1 MPCLEKLLFWS
12 YSWKSSQSIILEDY
26 VIRYI
31 CGWNQ
36 LISWIL
42 CIWTDYQKRKTSN
55 LIFLTRQLGMP
66 SIPNTPRELRGYL
79 RAVVSPHTFPHI
91 LVHRLSQPILFFFPI
106 RVFFTDTEDSQ
117 DSRGREETI
126 FYSTLPLPTTHKHWD
141 IYLQCCMW
149 DDYHTF
155 LIATLVFTRRLL
167 DEIYHLIELPF

>member
-1 MPCLEKLLFWS
+1 MPCLGKLLFWS
-12 YSWKSSQSIILEDY
+12 YSWKSSQSIILED
-26 VIRYI
+26 YI

-91 LVHRLSQPILFFFPI
+91 LVHRLSQPILFFFLSG
-106 RVFFTDTEDSQ
+106 FSSQ
-117 DSRGREETI
+117 ILKIHRTAGEGRRPSFIPLYHFQPLTNIETFI
-126 FYSTLPLPTTHKHWD
+126 CNVACEMTITH
-141 IYLQCCMW
+141 
-149 DDYHTF
+149 F
-155 LIATLVFTRRLL
+155 
-167 DEIYHLIELPF
+167 

>member
-1 MPCLEKLLFWS
+1 MPCLGKLLFWS

-79 RAVVSPHTFPHI
+79 RAVVSPHTF
-91 LVHRLSQPILFFFPI
+91 HRATTHSSSQIITANPFFFLSG
-106 RVFFTDTEDSQ
+106 FSSQ
-117 DSRGREETI
+117 ILKIHRTAGEGRRPSFIPLYRFQPLTNIETFI
-126 FYSTLPLPTTHKHWD
+126 CNVACEMTITH
-141 IYLQCCMW
+141 
-149 DDYHTF
+149 F
-155 LIATLVFTRRLL
+155 
-167 DEIYHLIELPF
+167 